1 MRFLD
6 QASVVMS
13 TPPAGRIRDVRA
25 TTVAVPLEAPLRHAN
40 GVHPGYFVR
49 TLVEVETDEGL
60 VGLGEVGGGGNS
72 AAEAIHALRPTLLGE
87 DPYALERLR
96 WKCANPVQA
105 LYVPLQQMFAAVEFA
120 CLDIQGQAADRPL
133 SDLIGGRLRERI
145 PFAAYLFYRHA
156 AADLGGER
164 DAETMLAHAAEL
176 VARCGFR
183 TLKLKGGVH
192 PPDHDVEVVT
202 ALRRAF
208 PTARL
213 RLDPNS
219 IWPVEEAIRVAKRC
233 EPIGLEYLED
243 PTWGLAGMA
252 RVSRATWIP
261 TATNTVVVN
270 FDQVPAAIALQAV
283 GVILVDPHFWGG
295 ILGAKKLAGVA
306 ETFNLGLGMHSGG
319 ELGVSLAAMLHFA
332 AATPNL
338 AFAADAH
345 YHHLRDDVIAGG
357 PFRYDD
363 GTIAVP
369 TGPGLGVRLDGDKV
383 ARYAEAYAR
392 QGAYDYHRD
401 PRRPGWFAVFPG
413 EEERYAAPG
422 T

>member
-1 MRFLD
+1 
-6 QASVVMS
+6 MS
-13 TPPAGRIRDVRA
+13 TPRAGRISDVRA

-49 TLVEVETDEGL
+49 TLVEVETDQGL
-60 VGLGEVGGGGNS
+60 IGLGEVGGGGTS
-72 AAEAIHALRPTLLGE
+72 AAQAILGLRSTLLGE
-87 DPYALERLR
+87 DPYQIERLR

-105 LYVPLQQMFAAVEFA
+105 LYVPLQQMYATIEFA
-120 CLDIQGQAADRPL
+120 CLDIQGQAAGRPVC
-133 SDLIGGRLRERI
+133 DLLGGRLRDRI
-145 PFAAYLFYRHA
+145 PFAAYLFYRHP
-156 AADLGGER
+156 ADGGRGGER
-164 DAETMLAHAAEL
+164 DAETMVAHARAL

-192 PPDHDVEVVT
+192 PPDQDVEVVT
-202 ALRRAF
+202 ALRAAF
-208 PTARL
+208 PAARL

-219 IWPVEEAIRVAKRC
+219 VWSVEEAIRVAKRC
-233 EPIGLEYLED
+233 EPLGLEYLED

-261 TATNTVVVN
+261 TATNTVVAG
-270 FDQVPAAIALQAV
+270 FDQVPAAVAMQAV

-345 YHHLRDDVIAGG
+345 YHHLLDDVIAGG
-357 PFRYDD
+357 PLRYQD
-363 GTIAVP
+363 GCLAVP
-369 TGPGLGVRLDGDKV
+369 EGTGLGVRLDAEKV
-383 ARYAEAYAR
+383 ARYAEAFA
-392 QGAYDYHRD
+392 QLGAYDYHRD
-401 PRRPGWFAVFPG
+401 PLRPGWFAVFPG
-413 EEERYAAPG
+413 EQGRYAPPG